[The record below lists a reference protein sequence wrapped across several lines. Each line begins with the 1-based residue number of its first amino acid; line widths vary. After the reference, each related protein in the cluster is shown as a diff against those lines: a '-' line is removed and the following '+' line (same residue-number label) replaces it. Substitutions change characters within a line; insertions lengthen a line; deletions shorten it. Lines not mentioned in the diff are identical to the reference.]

1 MTLGSGR
8 APVALSAKQLSCA
21 RQGSWPK
28 YRRGDQP
35 KGNGYKFHA
44 EREDRDAG
52 KTPRLAGEQHAQD
65 HRVESNRKGR
75 VLKRPNLFEPGM
87 AGQLE
92 DMSVED

>member
-8 APVALSAKQLSCA
+8 GPVALSAKQLSRA
-21 RQGSWPK
+21 RQGSRPK

-52 KTPRLAGEQHAQD
+52 KTPRLAGEQHTQD
-65 HRVESNRKGR
+65 RRVESNEKGKGFEEAKFVR
-75 VLKRPNLFEPGM
+75 TRYGRP
-87 AGQLE
+87 AGRHV
-92 DMSVED
+92 S